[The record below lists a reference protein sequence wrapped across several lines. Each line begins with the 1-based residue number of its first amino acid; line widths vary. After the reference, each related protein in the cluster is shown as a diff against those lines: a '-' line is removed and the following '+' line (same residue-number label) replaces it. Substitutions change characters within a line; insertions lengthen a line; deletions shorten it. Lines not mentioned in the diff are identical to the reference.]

1 AVGGDPVAA
10 ARDLPRV
17 RAELPRARI
26 APTSAQPRRDDRAGP
41 ERAVVRGVVVGTGA
55 RFLHHHC
62 HARGRRLG
70 TAAATAVGS
79 ETCHGGRCVM
89 SGSRDTPEPVLR
101 VHDLSV
107 RFRRGDTPVRAVTAA
122 SFDAHAGECVAL
134 VGASGCGKSVL
145 TSALLG
151 RLPAGAEAAGTALL
165 RRGTPAARR
174 EPVGSAPPRDATR
187 SIDVLAAGER
197 VLRERVRGRMAG
209 LIPQSP
215 VTILTPVRTIRSQL
229 AETLRE
235 LGRTITVEEI
245 GRASS
250 RERVGRGGDAR
261 RTE

>member
-1 AVGGDPVAA
+1 
-10 ARDLPRV
+10 
-17 RAELPRARI
+17 
-26 APTSAQPRRDDRAGP
+26 
-41 ERAVVRGVVVGTGA
+41 
-55 RFLHHHC
+55 
-62 HARGRRLG
+62 
-70 TAAATAVGS
+70 
-79 ETCHGGRCVM
+79 
-89 SGSRDTPEPVLR
+89 
-101 VHDLSV
+101 
-107 RFRRGDTPVRAVTAA
+107 
-122 SFDAHAGECVAL
+122 
-134 VGASGCGKSVL
+134 

-151 RLPAGAEAAGTALL
+151 LLPAGAEVSGSALL
-165 RRGTPAARR
+165 HDGNPTPGR
-174 EPVGSAPPRDATR
+174 EPAGSAPPRNATR

-215 VTILTPVRTIRSQL
+215 VTNLTPVRTIRSQL